1 MNFILRK
8 YQEKAVKDL
17 LSNSRDFIEEN
28 FDESKILFHSPTGSG
43 KTVVVANFL
52 ERFIAESNPANDFVF
67 IWIAPRKL
75 HNQSNEKLSKIYK
88 DKNILKCSE
97 IGDLKNN
104 RIQKNEIL
112 FLNWESINKS
122 TNTFIKENE
131 DEINLESV
139 IKNTKQIGSKVI
151 LIIDEYHHGAATD
164 RSLTLV
170 DEVIK
175 PNLSIQMTATPKG
188 GDRDAIVRV
197 RHSQVVE
204 EGMIKKNIIPNEG
217 FKERK
222 LIGGQLE
229 TNIKGGTDILF
240 LEKSL
245 KKRKEIHEAFIKKG
259 IDVNPLLLVQLP
271 DDKKGQ
277 KNDLREKIEDYLN
290 DEYDISVSNGKLG
303 IYLSKDKKE
312 LQNIKDN
319 NNEVE
324 VLIFKQAIALGWDCP
339 RAHVIIF
346 FREWK
351 ESTFSKQTI
360 GRVLRM
366 PEPEKGHYDDDLL
379 DNAFIFANQ
388 KSIKVEEDI
397 SKGYV
402 SIQQSNREHNPNFS
416 IHSVY
421 TKRQREKTRLDKDYV
436 TSFLK
441 AAETSGLKNVVKLKG
456 NKVTTSFLSENKIES
471 LDRFSFERDINAT
484 SIDIKNTEEMESYFN
499 NFSASSLA
507 PEFYPE
513 DRSIKQVNKAIYIF
527 FLNEFQINFEQDQF
541 QIMEIVL
548 SKKNIKHFRNTIEDA
563 KALYQEIQEEKDNI
577 LEVVSDWNIPKKIDY
592 QNDVTELSVNKS
604 IMMPF
609 FYNEIKL
616 SNPERYFINY
626 LDESKDVVWW
636 YKNGEKESKYFAVSY
651 KGESI
656 TKPFFVDFI
665 IMLKNKKIGFFDT
678 KSGTYLN
685 EAMTDGKNEGLLD
698 FLKSDS
704 NYFGGI
710 VTNTKDDGSGVW
722 KVFKKPSQ
730 KFIRGDLKNWENL
743 NF

>member
-1 MNFILRK
+1 MNFILKK

-28 FDESKILFHSPTGSG
+28 FDESKILFQSPTGSG

-52 ERFIAESNPANDFVF
+52 ERFIAESNPANDFAF

-75 HNQSNEKLSKIYK
+75 HDQSNEKLSKIYK
-88 DKNILKCSE
+88 DTNILTCSE
-97 IGDLKNN
+97 IKDLKNN

-122 TNTFIKENE
+122 TNTFVKENE

-139 IKNTKQIGSKVI
+139 IKNTKHTGSKVI
-151 LIIDEYHHGAATD
+151 LVIDEYHHGAATD
-164 RSLTLV
+164 ISLRLV
-170 DEVIK
+170 DDVIK
-175 PNLSIQMTATPKG
+175 PNLTIQMTATPKG
-188 GDRDAIVRV
+188 GDHDALVKT
-197 RHSQVVE
+197 RHSEVVK

-240 LEKSL
+240 LKKSIE
-245 KKRKEIHEAFIKKG
+245 KRKEIHEAFINKG

-303 IYLSKDKKE
+303 IYLSKDKTK

-339 RAHVIIF
+339 RAHVITF

-360 GRVLRM
+360 GRILRM

-388 KSIKVEEDI
+388 NLIKVEEDI
-397 SKGYV
+397 SKGYI
-402 SIQQSNREHNPNFS
+402 STQHSNRKHNPKFS

-421 TKRQREKTRLDKDYV
+421 TKRQREKTRLDKDFV
-436 TSFLK
+436 MSFLK
-441 AAETSGLKNVVKLKG
+441 AAETSDLKTKVKLED
-456 NKVTTSFLSENKIES
+456 NKVTTSFLSENQIES
-471 LDRFSFERDINAT
+471 LDRFSFERDINHT
-484 SIDIKNTEEMESYFN
+484 SIDIENTEEMESYFN
-499 NFSASSLA
+499 NFSANSLA

-513 DRSIKQVNKAIYIF
+513 VRSIKQVNKAIYHF
-527 FLNEFQINFEQDQF
+527 FMNEFQINFEQQQF

-548 SKKNIKHFRNTIEDA
+548 SEKNIKHFRNTIEDA
-563 KALYQEIQEEKDNI
+563 KAFYQEIQEEKDNI
-577 LEVVSDWNIPKKIDY
+577 LEVVSDWNIPKKINY
-592 QNDVTELSVNKS
+592 QNDVTELSVKKS

-626 LDESKDVVWW
+626 LDESKDVLWW
-636 YKNGEKESKYFAVSY
+636 YKNGEKESKYFAVPY
-651 KGESI
+651 KDESI

-685 EAMTDGKNEGLLD
+685 EAMTDGKNDGLLD

-722 KVFKKPSQ
+722 KVFKKPSH
-730 KFIRGDLKNWENL
+730 KFIRGDFKNWGNL